1 MEEKEL
7 KKLLTPSQTAI
18 TGTKFPKDI
27 YYRKNKALSVRF
39 TLCMPDGFLFSIPVY
54 EGEDGERKIRD
65 FIDNWYKVTRND
77 PEKFDHFTIKE
88 KCPKCGG
95 ELRAK
100 IHERSCSIW
109 CINHPACNY
118 QETGDDDKARH
129 LIYEKFG
136 VKVAYTHKTG
146 AITVFTN
153 RTINKK

>member
-1 MEEKEL
+1 MDEKEL

-27 YYRKNKALSVRF
+27 HYRKSKALSARF
-39 TLCMPDGFLFSIPVY
+39 TLCMPDGFICSVPVF
-54 EGEDGERKIRD
+54 EGEDAEQKIRD

-109 CINHPACNY
+109 CINHPNCNY
-118 QETGDDDKARH
+118 QVIGDDDKARN
-129 LIYEKFG
+129 LIYEKHG
-136 VKVAYTHKTG
+136 IKVTYTHKTG
-146 AITVFTN
+146 ACVIFS
-153 RTINKK
+153 NKSQKKQ